1 MKFSFVNP
9 GPNETLMEGEKTMT
23 SASPPLGILY
33 IASIL
38 KDEGIEVSVLDLAA
52 TGMSIK
58 EAADWAIRE
67 DPDILGLSTL
77 ITSSLTAP
85 KIAHEVKKKNPDVT
99 IVFGNHHATFN
110 AERILKKYPYVDMIV
125 RGEGEQTCLELVNC
139 LKEKRLPKE
148 VLGVT
153 FRHKG
158 HVVSNL
164 DRPLLKNVDLLPFP
178 DRDLI
183 DVDYHNTT
191 VGINVAPKK
200 FASFLSSRGCVFK
213 CRFCSCARIAHN
225 FWRPRSTENV
235 LEELHL
241 LASEGYEQIM
251 FVDDNFTLN
260 RKRVI
265 NLCRRMRKEKIRVE
279 WISEG
284 RVDQCSSSML
294 QEMVKAGCRMMY
306 FGIESGTQKVLNY
319 YDKRTTPEQSKT
331 AVEKARK
338 AGVDIIV
345 GSFVIG
351 APHETRKDIQ
361 KTLNFVRKL
370 DLDIPQINIL
380 GAFPG
385 NSIWEEFKD
394 KELLD
399 EDESWETGVC
409 ISDIYPHA
417 VPLDEMRKMVREF
430 YRNYLRSP
438 RYMMKEILLTLKSP
452 YRMNVVF
459 HSLSRFSTVMDGIT
473 SFTSR

>member
-1 MKFSFVNP
+1 
-9 GPNETLMEGEKTMT
+9 
-23 SASPPLGILY
+23 
-33 IASIL
+33 
-38 KDEGIEVSVLDLAA
+38 
-52 TGMSIK
+52 
-58 EAADWAIRE
+58 
-67 DPDILGLSTL
+67 
-77 ITSSLTAP
+77 
-85 KIAHEVKKKNPDVT
+85 
-99 IVFGNHHATFN
+99 
-110 AERILKKYPYVDMIV
+110 
-125 RGEGEQTCLELVNC
+125 
-139 LKEKRLPKE
+139 
-148 VLGVT
+148 
-153 FRHKG
+153 
-158 HVVSNL
+158 
-164 DRPLLKNVDLLPFP
+164 
-178 DRDLI
+178 
-183 DVDYHNTT
+183 
-191 VGINVAPKK
+191 
-200 FASFLSSRGCVFK
+200 
-213 CRFCSCARIAHN
+213 
-225 FWRPRSTENV
+225 

-284 RVDQCSSSML
+284 RVDQCCSSML

-459 HSLSRFSTVMDGIT
+459 HSLSRFGTVMDGIT